1 MSFKDHFQKD
11 MYDIQN
17 SQEVR
22 ALQFEK
28 LRLRMKHF
36 YGRSPL
42 IKLILDAMS
51 IEPSKIT
58 MEQFRGSVP
67 IRMQRETAASA
78 GDGSGNVVDMIA
90 GLTGDDPQNFKLLC
104 STSGTTGDP
113 SPYFFTDE
121 DMKITAN
128 GFSRAL
134 YMLYN
139 GDEAKIEQL
148 RVLQGF
154 ALSMVGAGVPAIE
167 TFIRLGIPV
176 IPVGAE
182 AGTEK
187 LFYFGEKFGANF
199 LFCTPSLAEYMLE
212 TNPERSRNL
221 GLQRIMCGAEPGAGI
236 PELRSK
242 IQAGFNCKLSDASG
256 LVWGMTFSSC
266 DQEAYQGMH
275 FLSDDLAL
283 IELVDPETQEH
294 IPFENGA
301 KGMIVLTPLAGSM
314 PPIRLSPGDIV
325 QVFTDPCQ
333 CGASSWRMKI
343 VGRSDDMLKVKG
355 VVVYPAAI
363 DGVITGFT
371 PRVTGAFKILLE
383 EPPPRVSPPLKMKV
397 EYSEH
402 ITEAE
407 ISGLKKEIEDEMH
420 TQLKI
425 RPQIEMVPPMTF
437 DRSTYKTRFIEKLY
451 EEE

>member
-1 MSFKDHFQKD
+1 
-11 MYDIQN
+11 
-17 SQEVR
+17 
-22 ALQFEK
+22 
-28 LRLRMKHF
+28 
-36 YGRSPL
+36 
-42 IKLILDAMS
+42 
-51 IEPSKIT
+51 
-58 MEQFRGSVP
+58 
-67 IRMQRETAASA
+67 
-78 GDGSGNVVDMIA
+78 
-90 GLTGDDPQNFKLLC
+90 
-104 STSGTTGDP
+104 
-113 SPYFFTDE
+113 
-121 DMKITAN
+121 
-128 GFSRAL
+128 
-134 YMLYN
+134 
-139 GDEAKIEQL
+139 
-148 RVLQGF
+148 
-154 ALSMVGAGVPAIE
+154 
-167 TFIRLGIPV
+167 
-176 IPVGAE
+176 
-182 AGTEK
+182 
-187 LFYFGEKFGANF
+187 
-199 LFCTPSLAEYMLE
+199 
-212 TNPERSRNL
+212 
-221 GLQRIMCGAEPGAGI
+221 
-236 PELRSK
+236 
-242 IQAGFNCKLSDASG
+242 
-256 LVWGMTFSSC
+256 
-266 DQEAYQGMH
+266 MH

>member
-1 MSFKDHFQKD
+1 MSFEKYFQKD

-17 SQEVR
+17 TKEVR
-22 ALQFEK
+22 ELQLEK
-28 LRLRMKHF
+28 LRLRMQHF
-36 YGRSPL
+36 HERSIL
-42 IKLILDAMS
+42 IKLFLDAAN
-51 IEPSKIT
+51 IDPSKIT
-58 MEQFRGSVP
+58 MEQFRQAVP

-78 GDGSGNVVDMIA
+78 GSGGGNVVDQIA

-121 DMKITAN
+121 DMQITAN
-128 GFSRAL
+128 GFSRGL

-139 GDEAKIEQL
+139 GDVDKINQL
-148 RVLQGF
+148 RALQGF

-187 LFYFGEKFGANF
+187 IFYFGEKFGANF
-199 LFCTPSLAEYMLE
+199 LFCTPSLAEYMLD
-212 TNPERSRNL
+212 TDPERCRNL

-256 LVWGMTFSSC
+256 LVWGITFSSC
-266 DQEAYQGMH
+266 DEEVYQGMH
-275 FLSDDLAL
+275 FLSDDIGLV
-283 IELVDPETQEH
+283 ELVDPDTHEH

-301 KGMIVLTPLAGSM
+301 KGMVVLTPLAGSM
-314 PPIRLSPGDIV
+314 PPIRLSPGDMV

-343 VGRSDDMLKVKG
+343 VGRADDMLKVKG

-397 EYSEH
+397 EYSKE
-402 ITEAE
+402 ISEAE
-407 ISGLKKEIEDEMH
+407 ISSLKKEIEDKMH
-420 TQLKI
+420 AQLKI

-437 DRSTYKTRFIEKLY
+437 DRATYKTKFIEKLY